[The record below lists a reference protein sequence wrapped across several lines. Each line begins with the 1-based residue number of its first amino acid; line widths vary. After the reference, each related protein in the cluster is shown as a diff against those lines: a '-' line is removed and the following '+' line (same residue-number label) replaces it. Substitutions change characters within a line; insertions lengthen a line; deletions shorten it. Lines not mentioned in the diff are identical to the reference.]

1 MMRMRMSRFDKRIS
15 NIKAQKELLKK
26 DVSKKKK
33 ELEDCKSE
41 KQSAEDARTIL
52 QLAAKETQRN
62 LEIHFSKLVTNSF
75 GIIFD
80 NPYEF
85 KPEFVERRNK
95 TECDLWFVRNG
106 KKLTPRFSS
115 GGSVRNI
122 AAFALRLAYW
132 KLEKSEPIMIFDEPF
147 KNFHKDRLLRV
158 AETIRYLSDELELQ
172 MIIITHIPEITQQ
185 ADKVIEIEGGTVNE
199 S

>member
-1 MMRMRMSRFDKRIS
+1 MENLVSKFNKRID
-15 NIKAQKELLKK
+15 NITAQKELLKK
-26 DVSKKKK
+26 DISKKEK
-33 ELEDCKSE
+33 ELEEHKQE
-41 KQSAEDARTIL
+41 KQDAEDARTIL

-62 LEIHFSKLVTNSF
+62 LERHFSKLVTNSF
-75 GIIFD
+75 GKTFD
-80 NPYEF
+80 NPYKF

-132 KLEKSEPIMIFDEPF
+132 KLEKSEPVMIFDEPF
-147 KNFHKDRLLRV
+147 KNFHKDRLLKV
-158 AETIRYLSDELELQ
+158 AETMRHLSDELGLQ
-172 MIIITHIPEITQQ
+172 MIIITHIPEITGT
-185 ADKVIEIEGGTVNE
+185 ADKVIEIERGQNNE
-199 S
+199 A